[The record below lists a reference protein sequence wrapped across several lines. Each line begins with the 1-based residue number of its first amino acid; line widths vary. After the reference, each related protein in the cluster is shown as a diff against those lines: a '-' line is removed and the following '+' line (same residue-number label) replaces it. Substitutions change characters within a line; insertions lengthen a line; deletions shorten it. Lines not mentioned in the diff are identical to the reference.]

1 VAVVRM
7 RIVAVSVSAESEG
20 SSSLSMV
27 ESMTERMAE
36 ERTIMAET
44 ESEKM
49 VMRIIESEENSLVAE
64 SLGCWGWWWGIV
76 IVVLRALGAWWLTM
90 EPNQYDDWELYD
102 DGIVV
107 DVLLGM
113 IVAVQRVHSIQI

>member
-1 VAVVRM
+1 MAVVRV
-7 RIVAVSVSAESEG
+7 IAVSVSAESEG

-64 SLGCWGWWWGIV
+64 SMGC
-76 IVVLRALGAWWLTM
+76 
-90 EPNQYDDWELYD
+90 
-102 DGIVV
+102 
-107 DVLLGM
+107 
-113 IVAVQRVHSIQI
+113 